1 MPSVIF
7 HFGDD
12 AQEYDLHDPKLDSVE
27 SIKEIINQNTYMI
40 NKKGEEE

>member
-1 MPSVIF
+1 MPDVIF

-12 AQEYDLHDPKLDSVE
+12 SKKFDLHDPQLDSVE

>member
-1 MPSVIF
+1 MPKVVF
-7 HFGDD
+7 DFGDD
-12 AQEYDLHDPKLDSVE
+12 SIEYDLHDPKLDSVE